1 MSSRRFGR
9 QKLLRRR
16 RLQEEFSQRF
26 TIMQF
31 LATREVNESLAK
43 FNQSLAI
50 FRNCSFFYYENDL
63 VNLVNMVIGVV
74 ILFVKSTLNRKL
86 KKNMRE
92 IRIECYIPNRGK
104 KIIVEDK
111 TKLLNLAE
119 EKPVRD
125 MLTYENSVS
134 KC

>member
-1 MSSRRFGR
+1 
-9 QKLLRRR
+9 
-16 RLQEEFSQRF
+16 
-26 TIMQF
+26 
-31 LATREVNESLAK
+31 
-43 FNQSLAI
+43 
-50 FRNCSFFYYENDL
+50 
-63 VNLVNMVIGVV
+63 MVIGVV
-74 ILFVKSTLNRKL
+74 ILFVKRTLNRKL

-92 IRIECYIPNRGK
+92 IRIECYIPNWGK